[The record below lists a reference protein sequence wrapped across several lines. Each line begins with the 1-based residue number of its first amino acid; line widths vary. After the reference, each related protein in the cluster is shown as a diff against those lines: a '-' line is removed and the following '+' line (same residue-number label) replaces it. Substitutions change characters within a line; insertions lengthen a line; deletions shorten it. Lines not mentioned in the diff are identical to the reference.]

1 MFDLI
6 ILALLV
12 AAALGGY
19 RRGLVARAASWA
31 GLVFGLFAGAR
42 LAPSAVK
49 SLVGE
54 GSQFEV
60 LVVSVGVVILAAS
73 IGQGIG
79 TFIGTRASVAI
90 TSGAGRKIDAV
101 SGAIVGAAGVVVLVW
116 LLLPL
121 AADVT
126 GWPARAVRNSRV
138 VAALDN
144 RLPTPPDATRALR
157 RLLDDGFPQVFD
169 DLTRS
174 PKVGP
179 VPGVSGIDD
188 AITQQV
194 AQSVVKVMGDACG
207 GTQTGTGWVVQPG
220 LVVTNA
226 HVVAGE
232 ASTRLETQ
240 AGDVVDAVVV
250 AFDPAVDI
258 AVLRAPGLSAPALAV
273 EASAVGQSGAV
284 FGHPR
289 GRPLELSPFETR
301 QRVRAIGRDIY
312 GRAGVTRDLLVL
324 ATDIEPGDS
333 GSPLVDGDGRVVGV
347 AFATAPDRDG
357 VGYAVTTADV
367 ADVVSRAGSS
377 PVGETPCS
385 G

>member
-1 MFDLI
+1 MFDLL

-12 AAALGGY
+12 AAAVGGY

-31 GLVFGLFAGAR
+31 GLVLGLFAGVR
-42 LAPSAVK
+42 LAPSAVE
-49 SLVGE
+49 SLVGD
-54 GSQFEV
+54 GSQLEV
-60 LVVSVGVVILAAS
+60 LVVSVGVVVLAAS

-90 TSGAGRKIDAV
+90 TSPAARRIDAV
-101 SGAIVGAAGVVVLVW
+101 SGATAGGVGVVVLVW

-174 PKVGP
+174 PEVGP

-188 AITQQV
+188 ATTQRI
-194 AQSVVKVMGDACG
+194 AQSVVKVVGDACG

-220 LVVTNA
+220 VVVTNA

-232 ASTRLETQ
+232 ESTRLETQ

-258 AVLRAPGLSAPALAV
+258 AVLRVPGLTAPALEV
-273 EASAVGQSGAV
+273 VTSAVGQSGAV

-289 GRPLELSPFETR
+289 GRPLELSPFEIR

-312 GRAGVTRDLLVL
+312 GQSGVTRDLLIL

-333 GSPLVDGDGRVVGV
+333 GSPLVDGGGRVVGV
-347 AFATAPDRDG
+347 VFATAPDRDG
-357 VGYAVTTADV
+357 VGYAVSTADV
-367 ADVVSRAGSS
+367 ADVVGRAGSS
-377 PVGETPCS
+377 PVGPTPCS
-385 G
+385 R